1 MERLLNKEDYEYNFE
16 LLKPKQFEIWAKV
29 DSMGRNIV
37 YWDNEYKISIDSFQK
52 PSLVNLYY
60 NSNGRDIKVGE
71 LICID
76 KYFISKNN
84 HTPYK
89 YLSMK
94 YVKVDTKH
102 KGRGLSYRMVNSL
115 LSVLNEEIKGIIT
128 NFDQRDKNSSV
139 VKMFHNLGA
148 FRNEFGYLEI
158 QNPKRNE

>member
-1 MERLLNKEDYEYNFE
+1 MVRLLNKEDYEYNFE
-16 LLKPKQFEIWAKV
+16 LFKEKQFEIWAKV

-37 YWDNEYKISIDSFQK
+37 YCDNEYKISIDSFDK

-60 NSNGRDIKVGE
+60 NYKGRDVKVGE
-71 LICID
+71 LICFD

-84 HTPYK
+84 QTTFK
-89 YLSMK
+89 FISMK
-94 YVKVDTKH
+94 YVTVQDKH

-115 LSVLNEEIKGIIT
+115 LSILNKEIKGIIT
-128 NFDQRDKNSSV
+128 NFDQRNKNSSI
-139 VKMFHNLGA
+139 VKMFNNLGA

>member
-1 MERLLNKEDYEYNFE
+1 
-16 LLKPKQFEIWAKV
+16 
-29 DSMGRNIV
+29 
-37 YWDNEYKISIDSFQK
+37 
-52 PSLVNLYY
+52 
-60 NSNGRDIKVGE
+60 
-71 LICID
+71 
-76 KYFISKNN
+76 
-84 HTPYK
+84 
-89 YLSMK
+89 MK